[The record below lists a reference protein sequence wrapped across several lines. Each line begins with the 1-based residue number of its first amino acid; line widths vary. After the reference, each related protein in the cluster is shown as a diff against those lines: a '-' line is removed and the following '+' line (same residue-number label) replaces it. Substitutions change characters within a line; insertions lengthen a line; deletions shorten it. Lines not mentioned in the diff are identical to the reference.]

1 MTTPGI
7 DNCVFC
13 RIVRGE
19 IPATVVHQDAL
30 TIAFMDIGS
39 VNPGHMLVAAKPHV
53 ENLQGMDDRLAAA
66 LFQTAARVA
75 RAAEQVLHPAGISVY
90 QANGKGAGQT
100 VFHAHIHVLPRW
112 ENDGME
118 FTWPVKNPP
127 REELERVAGLIRAE
141 L

>member
-1 MTTPGI
+1 M
-7 DNCVFC
+7 DDCVFC

-19 IPATVVHQDAL
+19 IPATVVHQDEL

-53 ENLQGMDDRLAAA
+53 ENICRLDDRLAAA
-66 LFQTAARVA
+66 MFRTAARVA
-75 RAAEQVLHPAGISVY
+75 KAAEQALHPHGISVY
-90 QANGKGAGQT
+90 QANGAAAGQT

-118 FTWPVKNPP
+118 FSWPVKNPP
-127 REELERVAGLIRAE
+127 REALEQVAGQIRAE
-141 L
+141 LQG

>member
-1 MTTPGI
+1 M
-7 DNCVFC
+7 DDCVFC

-19 IPATVVHQDAL
+19 IPATVVHQDEL

-53 ENLQGMDDRLAAA
+53 ENICGLDERLAAA
-66 LFQTAARVA
+66 MFQMAARVA
-75 RAAEQVLHPAGISVY
+75 RAADRVFHPQGISVY
-90 QANGKGAGQT
+90 QANGAAAGQT

-112 ENDGME
+112 EHDGME

-127 REELERVAGLIRAE
+127 REELENVAAQLRAV